1 MTRAR
6 IRLLFPLVLALCC
19 LAPQARA
26 QGNPGSEIASNRER
40 LEQIRRERT
49 QLREELARIRSQVH
63 DVSGEL
69 RNIEQQVTTSNDL
82 IQELDAQL
90 MALNADVDE
99 SAQELRVTHNHLL
112 HRKGVLQRRL
122 RQIYKRGPLH
132 TAQVLL
138 TADSF
143 GELLNRYKYLYL
155 LARSDRALMSEV
167 SALEQQATVRDRNLR
182 RNLIEMQTLRN
193 ERAQEHVVMQGLQQ
207 ERQRTLSTVQRR
219 ERTTNQR
226 YQEATQNEK
235 RLETLIATLEAKRKE
250 AERRRLA
257 AAGSNKSSPA
267 AGDGLSTRD
276 LGALGWPVEGTVVYR
291 FGRSV
296 RPNGTAVRNNGIGIA
311 APAGT
316 PVKAVDGGTVV
327 MAGPFEGYGPTVIV
341 SHGEGYYSLYLYLR
355 DISVRDGAEVKRG
368 EIVGTVGGAGT
379 PEGAHVEFQIR
390 APGGPA
396 VDPLSWLQKRGR

>member
-1 MTRAR
+1 MTRCR
-6 IRLLFPLVLALCC
+6 ISWLSLALAICL
-19 LAPQARA
+19 LAPPVRA
-26 QGNPGSEIASNRER
+26 QGNPVSEIASNRQR
-40 LEQIRRERT
+40 LEQIRRERS

-69 RNIEQQVTTSNDL
+69 RNIDQQVTTSNDL
-82 IQELDAQL
+82 IQELDGQL
-90 MALNADVDE
+90 MALNQDVDE
-99 SAQELRVTHNHLL
+99 SGQELRVTHNHLL

-138 TADSF
+138 TADNF

-167 SALEQQATVRDRNLR
+167 TSLEEQATIRNRQLR
-182 RNLIEMQTLRN
+182 RTLIEMQTLRN
-193 ERAQEHVVMQGLQQ
+193 ERSQERVVMQGLQQ

-219 ERTTNQR
+219 ERTTNQQ

-250 AERRRLA
+250 AERKRLA
-257 AAGSNKSSPA
+257 AAGGSKSSPA

-327 MAGPFEGYGPTVIV
+327 MSGPFEGYGPTVIV

-355 DISVRDGAEVKRG
+355 DISVKDGAEVKRG
-368 EIVGTVGGAGT
+368 EVVGTVGGTST

-396 VDPLSWLQKRGR
+396 VDPLAWLQKRGR